1 VIIILSMATCQ
12 GKFDSVSSVGF
23 LSSSIFFAFLQ
34 HWPRYSARTFGY
46 TIDGRGADGVQVEC
60 KCTNVCMHAPCHHV
74 EKKRGDG
81 AVPRSSPR
89 DSPIKSSSRP
99 EPKSRPVIV
108 IAKQNCGTTRRA
120 IMIMIPYRLYSS
132 GVVFPRASNY

>member
-1 VIIILSMATCQ
+1 M
-12 GKFDSVSSVGF
+12 
-23 LSSSIFFAFLQ
+23 
-34 HWPRYSARTFGY
+34 
-46 TIDGRGADGVQVEC
+46 GAVLVAYGC
-60 KCTNVCMHAPCHHV
+60 KCTNVCMHAPCRHV

-108 IAKQNCGTTRRA
+108 IAKQIYGITWRA
-120 IMIMIPYRLYSS
+120 IMITISYRLYSS
-132 GVVFPRASNY
+132 DVVVS